1 MIYAWKIA
9 LRYLTASKA
18 QTALLVFGV
27 ATGVFIF
34 IFMSALIGG
43 LAEFIM
49 ARTAGDMAHITIQAQ
64 ALDPAL
70 LRAEGGETNQTVLL
84 VQEPS
89 TRAAAILKDTAA
101 FIPLITAMP
110 GVVGASQQINGSGF
124 LTRGAQVAQ
133 LSINGLEPGQESVI
147 ANLAGYIT
155 EGTANLGAGGVLLGK
170 TLTQDLDLAL
180 GQSVRLQSAAGINA
194 ALTITGIYQMGAGGP
209 DRRQAYVSLATARTL
224 FQIPQGITRLE
235 IKLADIYAADAL
247 APRIK
252 ALTGLDA
259 KSWTEQAGQL
269 LDALQAQAQTGL
281 ILKTFALI
289 TIIIGVASALLLSTY
304 RRRPEIG
311 IMRAMGAGRWFVM
324 VVFVTQGALIGLM
337 GGLFGAAAGYGVLLV
352 LPARDSFGPA
362 QSGLPID
369 ITQGAYGLAI
379 LLTTLGAIVASI
391 LPARAAARLDPVT
404 AIGQ

>member
-1 MIYAWKIA
+1 MLYALKIA
-9 LRYLTASKA
+9 TRYLSASKA

-27 ATGVFIF
+27 TIGVFIF

-49 ARTAGDMAHITIQAQ
+49 MRTAGDMAHITIQAE
-64 ALDPAL
+64 AINPAL
-70 LRAEGGETNQTVLL
+70 LGQTTGRTVLL

-89 TRAAAILKDTAA
+89 TRATAILKDTAA
-101 FIPLITAMP
+101 FIPLIEALP
-110 GVVGASQQINGSGF
+110 GVTGTSQQINGSGF
-124 LTRGAQVAQ
+124 LTRGAQVTQ
-133 LSINGLEPGQESVI
+133 VSIKGLEPGRESVI
-147 ANLAGYIT
+147 ANLASYVT
-155 EGTANLGAGGVLLGK
+155 EGTANLGAGGVLVAK
-170 TLTQDLDLAL
+170 TLAEDMNLSL
-180 GQSVRLQSAAGINA
+180 GQTVRLQSSAGIEA
-194 ALTITGIYQMGAGGP
+194 LLTITGIYETGSGGP

-224 FQIPQGITRLE
+224 FQMPQGVTRIE
-235 IKLADIYAADAL
+235 IKLEDLYTADVL

-259 KSWTEQAGQL
+259 KSWTEQAAQL
-269 LDALQAQAQTGL
+269 LEALQAQAQTGY
-281 ILKTFALI
+281 ILKAFALL

-311 IMRAMGAGRWFVM
+311 IMRAMGAGRWFVV
-324 VVFVTQGALIGLM
+324 VVFVAQGALIGLM
-337 GGLFGAAAGYGVLLV
+337 GGLLGAAAGYGVLLAF
-352 LPARDSFGPA
+352 PGRDSFAPG
-362 QSGLPID
+362 QNGLPID

-379 LLTTLGAIVASI
+379 VLTTLGAILASI

>member
-1 MIYAWKIA
+1 MLYALKIA
-9 LRYLTASKA
+9 TRYLTASKA

-27 ATGVFIF
+27 AIGVFIF

-49 ARTAGDMAHITIQAQ
+49 ARTAGDMAHITIQAE
-64 ALDPAL
+64 AVDPAL
-70 LRAEGGETNQTVLL
+70 LLPHEGRTVLL
-84 VQEPS
+84 VQEATS
-89 TRAAAILKDTAA
+89 QATAVLKDTPALV
-101 FIPLITAMP
+101 PLIEAIP
-110 GVVGASQQINGSGF
+110 GVIGISPQINGSGF
-124 LTRGAQVAQ
+124 LTRGAQVMQ
-133 LSINGLEPGQESVI
+133 VSINGLEPGKESVI
-147 ANLAGYIT
+147 ANLASYIT

-170 TLTQDLDLAL
+170 TLVDDMDLAL
-180 GQSVRLQSAAGINA
+180 GQTVRLQSSSGVDEL
-194 ALTITGIYQMGAGGP
+194 LTITGVYEMGSGGP

-224 FQIPQGITRLE
+224 FKLPQGVTRVE
-235 IKLADIYAADAL
+235 IKLADLYAADTI

-259 KSWTEQAGQL
+259 KSWTEQAAQL
-269 LDALQAQAQTGL
+269 LEALRAQAQTGY
-281 ILKTFALI
+281 ILKSFALL

-324 VVFVTQGALIGLM
+324 VVFVSQGALIGLM
-337 GGLFGAAAGYGVLLV
+337 GGLFGAAAGYGVLLAF
-352 LPARDSFGPA
+352 PGRTSFAPG

-379 LLTTLGAIVASI
+379 ILTTLGAILASI